1 MNENNFSS
9 HLFLEERR
17 KLYEQ
22 GHKNELLYCVIW
34 CMQYGVPIPPWLHYE
49 FMQAY
54 FAVIALEK
62 SWNDVFGDPLPMS
75 KKGKAHAQPARVRRD
90 REIANE
96 ICTRVQKLHNVKKPN
111 GKLTPIDK
119 NLFAE
124 VGKSLDPKIGGTR
137 VGSNIYYRFK
147 DLR

>member
-1 MNENNFSS
+1 MKINS
-9 HLFLEERR
+9 HRISFLEERR

-75 KKGKAHAQPARVRRD
+75 KRAKRMHSRQEYVATEKLLMRFVR
-90 REIANE
+90 AS
-96 ICTRVQKLHNVKKPN
+96 
-111 GKLTPIDK
+111 K
-119 NLFAE
+119 N
-124 VGKSLDPKIGGTR
+124 STM
-137 VGSNIYYRFK
+137 
-147 DLR
+147 